1 MENKKKCSFIEH
13 KESEAI
19 IYCQECNIDM
29 CNKCSNLHQQ
39 LFYNHHIYNL
49 DKNNTDEIFI
59 NFCKEK
65 NHPNKLQYYCKDHN
79 ILCCAN
85 CIAKIDGKGNGK
97 HNNCSICFIENIKE
111 EKKNKLNENIKYL
124 EELSIKLEEKIKEL
138 KSMFEKINE
147 NKEELKLKIQ
157 KIFTNIRNVLNQR
170 EDELLLEVDK
180 QYNELFCDEEIINK
194 CEKLP
199 KKVKVSLEK
208 GKSMENEWKDDN
220 KLNSII
226 DGCIN
231 IENDIK
237 TINLINES
245 IDKIK
250 TKENAKLYFIP
261 ENNDIEILINNI
273 KKFEEISQNN
283 LVFESLIINNKEDLN
298 KFKILISSR
307 IKIKN
312 MKLLYRS
319 TKDGLEL
326 QNLKNKIEGKSNLIF
341 LFLTGKTRIFGC
353 FISSKLDNIQNKK
366 IFKDENAFVFSLN
379 NNQIYKIIFP
389 EKAIDFCDGYPI
401 LVGNDWDSNGFW
413 IYKDK
418 VNDSGLL
425 NKKIYDFKKKSEL
438 TEGLTQLTEFEVF
451 EIN

>member
-1 MENKKKCSFIEH
+1 
-13 KESEAI
+13 
-19 IYCQECNIDM
+19 
-29 CNKCSNLHQQ
+29 
-39 LFYNHHIYNL
+39 
-49 DKNNTDEIFI
+49 
-59 NFCKEK
+59 
-65 NHPNKLQYYCKDHN
+65 
-79 ILCCAN
+79 
-85 CIAKIDGKGNGK
+85 
-97 HNNCSICFIENIKE
+97 
-111 EKKNKLNENIKYL
+111 
-124 EELSIKLEEKIKEL
+124 
-138 KSMFEKINE
+138 MFEKINE
-147 NKEELKLKIQ
+147 NKEELKIKIQ

-208 GKSMENEWKDDN
+208 GKSMGNEWKDDN

-226 DGCIN
+226 DSCIN

-237 TINLINES
+237 TINLINEN

-273 KKFEEISQNN
+273 KKFGEISQNN

-341 LFLTGKTRIFGC
+341 LFFTGKTRIFGC

-366 IFKDENAFVFSLN
+366 FFKDENAFVFSLN
-379 NNQIYKIIFP
+379 TNQIYKIIIP
-389 EKAIDFCDGYPI
+389 ENNRF
-401 LVGNDWDSNGFW
+401 L
-413 IYKDK
+413 
-418 VNDSGLL
+418 
-425 NKKIYDFKKKSEL
+425 
-438 TEGLTQLTEFEVF
+438 
-451 EIN
+451 